1 MTRQTAGT
9 LYMIAAAL
17 VAAAGA
23 LQLVPPVVRLPAV
36 PAADSTGAPPARD
49 PSAQAAALLSFE
61 EIVRTD
67 MFSVERQAPT
77 ARYIP
82 PELRTAAAPDRP
94 VGPPLPRLQLFGV
107 ATGPTGAVALIDA
120 NPAIPGAEI
129 YRLGDRVSVYRLE
142 MISDT
147 LVVLRGDSGVRRL
160 RLESPSGRSQ

>member
-9 LYMIAAAL
+9 LYAFAAVLLTAAVAL
-17 VAAAGA
+17 R
-23 LQLVPPVVRLPAV
+23 LVPPVIALPAV
-36 PAADSTGAPPARD
+36 PGVDSAVAAPMRD

-61 EIVRTD
+61 AIVRGN
-67 MFSVERQAPT
+67 MFSADRQAP
-77 ARYIP
+77 RERFVP
-82 PELRTAAAPDRP
+82 PELQAATATRP
-94 VGPPLPRLQLFGV
+94 PGPPLPRLQLFGV

-142 MISDT
+142 SISDT